1 MECRPHIRVS
11 FSADYDDR
19 AGDVRAAAK
28 AWDQRALVAYRAIAE
43 QHPVDLAGMF
53 GVCSAIDLV
62 AGMNEEDAGIYL
74 DRVLTQR
81 ERFEVFRDFAATADA
96 ADPGTPAVVE
106 VGVAAMVD
114 DPAAALVQAVES
126 YRARHPGLPADWDLA
141 PRRETENERN
151 LDTIWLTVPYSA
163 LLL

>member
-1 MECRPHIRVS
+1 MERRPHIRVS

-28 AWDQRALVAYRAIAE
+28 AWDQRALIVFRAIAE
-43 QHPVDLAGMF
+43 QHPVELAGLFGASSAADLA
-53 GVCSAIDLV
+53 AN
-62 AGMNEEDAGIYL
+62 MNEEDAGIYV
-74 DRVLTQR
+74 DKMNRDGM
-81 ERFEVFRDFAATADA
+81 FEGVAAA
-96 ADPGTPAVVE
+96 ADPGAPAVVH

-114 DPAAALVQAVES
+114 DREEALVQAVAT
-126 YRARHPGLPADWDLA
+126 YRARHPGLPADWDLC